1 MSRFMTCK
9 QLTKSIQSPS
19 ELEQTL
25 LSKLCLKA
33 CLSLL
38 TAFFVLSPLLVNPLQ
53 VNAQNNR
60 QQTTEVDYERAKQQ
74 GLTYFNKKMFPLAT
88 EQFDLAYSTP
98 LGKADFVVIYYRGY
112 LAKQQLK
119 LETAFEMAELALNL
133 SDKGSQ
139 ENAQAQQLLDELKGQ
154 FNYVTIT
161 PAEQET
167 NKQGRIYLETK
178 RRIINKQKREQFES
192 IRLRFRS
199 TDVGIPTKI
208 YLPYG
213 KYTANNVP
221 FEIKRNSKTTPEVS
235 VFLAIKQAGNKS
247 DNSTMLYTG
256 LGITGAAVVS
266 LGAYLLLKP
275 EDQYIKNVKLNFEP
289 LPAGGN

>member
-1 MSRFMTCK
+1 MSISMTFKLTLHRK
-9 QLTKSIQSPS
+9 QKLLQTKRS
-19 ELEQTL
+19 LFTKTL
-25 LSKLCLKA
+25 LKVFPYTLAILFVFASLC
-33 CLSLL
+33 
-38 TAFFVLSPLLVNPLQ
+38 TH
-53 VNAQNNR
+53 AQANR
-60 QQTTEVDYERAKQQ
+60 SQGNGVDYERAKQQ
-74 GLTYFNKKMFPLAT
+74 GLTYFNKKMLTLAS

-112 LAKQQLK
+112 LAKQQLR
-119 LETAFEMAELALNL
+119 LETAFEMAELAINL
-133 SDKGSQ
+133 SDQGSS

-154 FNYVTIT
+154 FNYVTIK
-161 PAEQET
+161 PAKQET

-199 TDVGIPTKI
+199 TDVSIPTKI

-221 FEIKRNSKTTPEVS
+221 FDIKRNSKITPEVE
-235 VFLAIKQAGNKS
+235 VFLAIKQDAKKS
-247 DNSTMLYTG
+247 DSSAMLYTG

-289 LPAGGN
+289 ISPSGN

>member
-1 MSRFMTCK
+1 MRHDLLATVSQKEVLNIVSTRDQISQRF
-9 QLTKSIQSPS
+9 KS
-19 ELEQTL
+19 T
-25 LSKLCLKA
+25 
-33 CLSLL
+33 LSLML
-38 TAFFVLSPLLVNPLQ
+38 SVLLISINPM
-53 VNAQNNR
+53 VVMA
-60 QQTTEVDYERAKQQ
+60 EKASKSGEGVDFERAKQQ
-74 GLTYFNKKMFPLAT
+74 GITYFTKKMIPLAV

-119 LETAFEMAELALNL
+119 LEKAFKMANLAINL
-133 SDKGSQ
+133 SDKGSK

-154 FNYVTIT
+154 FNYVDIK

-167 NKQGRIYLETK
+167 NRQGRIYLETK

-199 TDVGIPTKI
+199 IDVKIPTKI

-213 KYTANNVP
+213 RYTANNVP
-221 FEIKRNSKTTPEVS
+221 FEIKRNSETVPEVS
-235 VFLAIKQAGNKS
+235 VFLAIKKEAGTSSN
-247 DNSTMLYTG
+247 NTVLYTG
-256 LGITGAAVVS
+256 LGITGAAVIG

-275 EDQYIKNVKLNFEP
+275 EDQYVDNVKLNFKRIMTE
-289 LPAGGN
+289 GK

>member
-1 MSRFMTCK
+1 MRHVLFALEINHKPTLSGVLQALTACMTG
-9 QLTKSIQSPS
+9 
-19 ELEQTL
+19 L
-25 LSKLCLKA
+25 LIIVS
-33 CLSLL
+33 SLL
-38 TAFFVLSPLLVNPLQ
+38 LLNLSSSVSFAKSGQ
-53 VNAQNNR
+53 KSGK
-60 QQTTEVDYERAKQQ
+60 EVDFERAKQQ
-74 GLTYFNKKMFPLAT
+74 GITYFTKKMIPLAV

-98 LGKADFVVIYYRGY
+98 LGRADFVVIYYRGY

-119 LETAFEMAELALNL
+119 LEKAFEMAELAVAL
-133 SDKGSQ
+133 SDKGSK

-154 FNYVTIT
+154 FNYVNIK

-167 NKQGRIYLETK
+167 NRQGRIYLETK

-199 TDVGIPTKI
+199 NDVTIPTKI

-221 FEIKRNSKTTPEVS
+221 FEIKRNSEEVPEVS
-235 VFLAIKQAGNKS
+235 VFLAIIKDTTAAN
-247 DNSTMLYTG
+247 DNTMLYTG
-256 LGITGAAVVS
+256 LGITGAAVLG

-275 EDQYIKNVKLNFEP
+275 EDQRVDNVKLYFEP
-289 LPAGGN
+289 IMTQGK

>member
-1 MSRFMTCK
+1 MRSFFK
-9 QLTKSIQSPS
+9 
-19 ELEQTL
+19 TL
-25 LSKLCLKA
+25 ICV
-33 CLSLL
+33 LL
-38 TAFFVLSPLLVNPLQ
+38 GMLIIVPGLA
-53 VNAQNNR
+53 NAQANR
-60 QQTTEVDYERAKQQ
+60 GQGQGVDYERAKQQ
-74 GLTYFNKKMFPLAT
+74 GLTYFNKKMINLAS

-133 SDKGSQ
+133 SDEGSE

-154 FNYVTIT
+154 FNYVTIS
-161 PAEQET
+161 PAAQET

-199 TDVGIPTKI
+199 TDVGLPTKI

-221 FEIKRNSKTTPEVS
+221 FEIKRNGKAAPEVS
-235 VFLAIKQAGNKS
+235 VFLAIKQSDKKS
-247 DNSTMLYTG
+247 DNSAMLYTG

-289 LPAGGN
+289 IAPNGN

>member
-1 MSRFMTCK
+1 MRYVLLAPLKYNKLHSDSAPRIPTAVISCF
-9 QLTKSIQSPS
+9 LVIVSSV
-19 ELEQTL
+19 LL
-25 LSKLCLKA
+25 LSVPTRSSFAKPGKT
-33 CLSLL
+33 SG
-38 TAFFVLSPLLVNPLQ
+38 N
-53 VNAQNNR
+53 
-60 QQTTEVDYERAKQQ
+60 EVDFERAKQQ
-74 GLTYFNKKMFPLAT
+74 GITYFTKKMIPLAV

-98 LGKADFVVIYYRGY
+98 LGRADFVVIYYRGY

-119 LETAFEMAELALNL
+119 LEKAFEMAELAVAL
-133 SDKGSQ
+133 SDKGSK

-154 FNYVTIT
+154 FNYVNIK

-167 NKQGRIYLETK
+167 NRQGRIYLETK

-199 TDVGIPTKI
+199 NDVKIPTKI

-221 FEIKRNSKTTPEVS
+221 FEIKRNSEESPEVS
-235 VFLAIKQAGNKS
+235 VFLAIIKDQAASN
-247 DNSTMLYTG
+247 DNTMLYTG
-256 LGITGAAVVS
+256 LGITGAAVLG

-275 EDQYIKNVKLNFEP
+275 EDQRVDNVKLYFEP
-289 LPAGGN
+289 IMTQGK